1 MAINVRTDEDAPVPP
16 LETPES
22 FPFPYAKP
30 YGIQVDLMRVVFEAI
45 ENGKIAIV
53 SRPEYGCHDGEGVD
67 SILIRL
73 NRQRVPESLLRF

>member
-1 MAINVRTDEDAPVPP
+1 MAINSGADDNGTVPVPP

-53 SRPEYGCHDGEGVD
+53 SARTLECHEATL
-67 SILIRL
+67 IL
-73 NRQRVPESLLRF
+73 SLTG